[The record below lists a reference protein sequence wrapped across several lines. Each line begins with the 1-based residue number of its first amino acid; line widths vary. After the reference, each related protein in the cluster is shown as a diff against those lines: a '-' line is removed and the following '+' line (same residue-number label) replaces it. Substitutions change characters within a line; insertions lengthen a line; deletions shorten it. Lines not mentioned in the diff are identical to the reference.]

1 MILWVYVLKPII
13 NYDFFS
19 NNCVYIII
27 TVKLSTIIAVKHFH
41 NDNNEQ
47 IKWSLFQDTQKQTN
61 HNNQPQTNYYQVPSL

>member
-47 IKWSLFQDTQKQTN
+47 IKCLFQDTQKQTN